1 MTGQQPGAG
10 PNKLATALMAPLLVI
25 GFYIPTSL
33 AETISVR
40 LELMSNLILFPILI
54 ALLVRKG
61 GVISSFALVNGL
73 TINVIL
79 LTCTLF
85 SPFTEIAYGS
95 YLSFLLLSML
105 FCVNVRDIRLTVTAR
120 RAFDVAHAI
129 NLTLAVLVLFQVP
142 AVTQFFRDYYA
153 YGYEGL
159 VPEMLE
165 EGKPVLTFGS
175 HSLAGFFFYLL
186 FYVTLQTFI
195 AKRRK
200 LHLIFAFGYLALLI
214 PMYSFTS
221 LIFAGMAVVQL
232 ALCLKARKTVIVGLI
247 AIALFMATVVV
258 APRLISDFKENMI
271 EVSQREENGL
281 LGRYSEFGGLAANF
295 EFIAS
300 HPFRPIGLGFSWRLW
315 YSDSGPTGYFLK
327 GSFPLLVAVYA
338 GVFMFFRTNL
348 RSRREALFLY
358 LVFLSFEVGFS
369 NFQYSRTQFFL
380 PFLMV
385 YLNSL
390 ERTTS
395 MPSRAFLALS
405 DRLPDTSE
413 GLRKEYCHEPIYGS
427 TV

>member
-1 MTGQQPGAG
+1 MTQQLPGAG
-10 PNKLATALMAPLLVI
+10 TNKLATALIAPLLVI

-33 AETISVR
+33 AETMSVR
-40 LELMSNLILFPILI
+40 LEVMSSVILFPILI

-61 GVISSFALVNGL
+61 GVLSSFALVNGL

-85 SPFTEIAYGS
+85 SPFTEIAYGG

-105 FCVNVRDIRLTVTAR
+105 FCVNVMDIRLTVTAGR
-120 RAFDVAHAI
+120 IFDLANAI
-129 NLTLAVLVLFQVP
+129 NLTLAALVLFQVP

-195 AKRRK
+195 ANRSK

-221 LIFAGMAVVQL
+221 LVFAGVATVQL
-232 ALCLKARKTVIVGLI
+232 AFCFRARKTVIVGLI
-247 AIALFMATVVV
+247 AAALLATILVV
-258 APRLISDFKENMI
+258 APQLVSGFKEDMI
-271 EVSQREENGL
+271 EVSQREGNGL

-295 EFIAS
+295 EFIAN
-300 HPFRPIGLGFSWRLW
+300 HPFRPIGLGLSWRLW
-315 YSDSGPTGYFLK
+315 NSDSGPAGYLLK
-327 GSFPLLVAVYA
+327 GSFPLLITVYVGA
-338 GVFMFFRTNL
+338 FIFFRKNL
-348 RSRREALFLY
+348 RSRREALFLF
-358 LVFLSFEVGFS
+358 LVFLSFEVGYS
-369 NFQYSRTQFFL
+369 NFQYSRTQYFL

-390 ERTTS
+390 ERPDSAQSRTS
-395 MPSRAFLALS
+395 LALS
-405 DRLPDTSE
+405 DGLSNTPE
-413 GLRKEYCHEPIYGS
+413 GLHKQYFHGPTYGS
-427 TV
+427 AG